1 MLGPVGRPA
10 PTHVDD
16 PVSLGRRL
24 RAVRAERGLSM
35 KQLAFPGCSAAYICR
50 IEAGERVPSPRILA
64 ELARRLGVN
73 TAELAGRAGSGTIAP
88 ARVGLAEMAVR
99 MRSADAA
106 ETLQALAAEAH
117 ACGDVHAESRAIEG
131 LGQLAIDERDDERA
145 VDLLE
150 QARRLEPAATA
161 RLRPGLHESL
171 GRAYAGT
178 GDLSRAISV
187 LRAALEETLRPPM
200 DVRGVVRFGVY
211 LASAYTDQ
219 GRFADAEAVLADVL
233 DVEAS
238 ITDPV
243 SRTRLL
249 WAMARTY
256 AEQGRLRLAERYM
269 DEVLTWLE
277 VAEHS
282 LLLGRAHAVLGGIMA
297 DQRRPAEADAH
308 LERAGEL
315 MRDAGATP
323 ELATLSADRGRA
335 ALLAGDVEGARTAAR
350 RALSETAATEPG
362 VAGSATLVLAR
373 AALADGDL
381 DEARFLCRSAIELLE
396 HTAAPHYVAEANQ
409 VLALVE
415 QRSGNLAAALDALW
429 NGLGAVDRG
438 VAEAS

>member
-1 MLGPVGRPA
+1 M
-10 PTHVDD
+10 
-16 PVSLGRRL
+16 
-24 RAVRAERGLSM
+24 RAERGLSM

-50 IEAGERVPSPRILA
+50 IEAGERVPSPRVLA
-64 ELARRLGVN
+64 ELARRLGAT
-73 TAELAGRAGSGTIAP
+73 TAELAGRAAPGAIAP
-88 ARVGLAEMAVR
+88 TRIGLAEMAVR
-99 MRSADAA
+99 MRAADAD
-106 ETLQALAAEAH
+106 EMLHALADEAR
-117 ACGDVHAESRAIEG
+117 ACGDLHAESRAVEG

-145 VDLLE
+145 VALLE
-150 QARRLEPAATA
+150 QARQLEPNATA

-171 GRAYAGT
+171 GRAYAGI
-178 GDLSRAISV
+178 GDLSRAIAV
-187 LRAALEETLRPPM
+187 LRSALEETRRPPV

-219 GRFADAEAVLADVL
+219 GRFSDAEAVLADVL
-233 DVEAS
+233 GVEDS

-243 SRTRLL
+243 ARTRLL

-269 DEVLTWLE
+269 GEVVTWLE
-277 VAEHS
+277 AAEHS
-282 LLLGRAHAVLGGIMA
+282 LLLGRAHAVLGGIMV
-297 DQRRPAEADAH
+297 DQRRPVEADAH
-308 LERAGEL
+308 LERAGAL
-315 MRDAGATP
+315 MRDAGAMP

-335 ALLAGDVEGARTAAR
+335 ALLAGDVEGARAAAR
-350 RALSETAATEPG
+350 QALAETAATEPG

-373 AALADGDL
+373 AALHDGDL
-381 DEARFLCRSAIELLE
+381 DEARFLCQSAIELLE

-415 QRSGNLAAALDALW
+415 QRSGNLSAALDALW